1 MEKLIPILVRGGFL
15 KRRENNISKRNFY
28 KMSDFINSK
37 LGVKTDL
44 TDSIDLIS
52 DKEVN
57 IKSKKVSSI
66 LYVDDEESNLRIFK
80 SSFRRHYVIF
90 TAISGKEGLEILEN
104 NEIQLVISDQKMPEM
119 TGVEFLERVAE
130 DFPNT
135 VRIILTA
142 YSDTEDIMRAINKCG
157 IFRYLVKP
165 WNKDEMLLTIDKALE
180 TYNLRTENRQLV
192 EALRIVNEGLES
204 KVKER
209 TSELMA
215 TNEDLKRAKEHA
227 EAATKTKEQFLSTM
241 SHEIRTPLNAIIG
254 MTHLLKNSKLEGEM
268 AENVEIL
275 EFSAQ
280 NLLSLINS
288 VLDISKMEAGK
299 MAFEQAEFDLPILI
313 QNTIDIFKARAEEK
327 GIFLRSNIDKIIPK
341 NLVGDSTRL
350 SQILNN
356 LIGNAI
362 KFTDEGTVT
371 ITVRLLHHKTEKV
384 ELLFAVSDTGIGI
397 SPDKM
402 NSIFEDFSQA
412 EEDTSRKYGGTGLGL
427 AITKQLVELQ
437 GGTINVMSTKMVGS
451 TFSFQLGFRI
461 GKVKPIASNLP
472 DATNIKNLRGV
483 NILIVEDNK
492 VNQILVKKF
501 LNNWGSNYQIAEN
514 GQIAVDL
521 FMKNSFDVVLMDL
534 QMPVMDGYESA
545 RQMRL
550 LEENTDKFTPIIA
563 LTASTLLNERE
574 RIVQVGMNDFLSKPF
589 NPDELYQKIAQHS
602 YTQLQRQI
610 LPGNTV
616 KGNLNYSYFKNLAGA
631 DKEFYIELLELSE
644 TDLIEFNRILEST
657 HLSDY
662 EIQLALVHHKIR
674 ATLRLLEVKELEI
687 QINQLRRML
696 SQGSQIK
703 EVTERIKSIQKSIEV
718 AISQIKNERLQ

>member
-1 MEKLIPILVRGGFL
+1 
-15 KRRENNISKRNFY
+15 
-28 KMSDFINSK
+28 MSD
-37 LGVKTDL
+37 TL
-44 TDSIDLIS
+44 TNFNLIS
-52 DKEVN
+52 DTEINTKP
-57 IKSKKVSSI
+57 KKNSSI

-80 SSFRRHYVIF
+80 SSFRRHYTIF
-90 TAISGKEGLEILEN
+90 TAISGKEGLEVLSTN
-104 NEIQLVISDQKMPEM
+104 DIQLVISDQKMPEM

-130 DFPNT
+130 SFPST

-180 TYNLRTENRQLV
+180 TYYLRTENRQLV
-192 EALRIVNEGLES
+192 EALKSANEDLES

-209 TSELMA
+209 TAELMS
-215 TNEDLKRAKEHA
+215 TNEDLKKAKEQA

-254 MTHLLKNSKLEGEM
+254 MTHLIKNDKLEGEM

-299 MAFEQAEFDLPILI
+299 MAFEQAEFDLPFLI
-313 QNTIDIFKARAEEK
+313 QNTVEIFKARAEEK
-327 GIFLRSNIDKIIPK
+327 NILLRSNIDKNIPK
-341 NLVGDSTRL
+341 SLIGDSTRL

-356 LIGNAI
+356 LIGNAV
-362 KFTDEGTVT
+362 KFTDEGTITFT
-371 ITVRLLHHKTEKV
+371 IRLLHHKTEKV

-397 SPDKM
+397 SPEKI
-402 NSIFEDFSQA
+402 NSIFDDFSQA

-437 GGTINVMSTKMVGS
+437 GGTINVMSTMMVGS
-451 TFSFQLGFRI
+451 TFSFQLGFKI
-461 GKVKPIASNLP
+461 GKIQAITANLP
-472 DATNIKNLRGV
+472 DATNIKNLKGV

-501 LNNWGSNYQIAEN
+501 LNNWGATHQIAEN

-521 FMKNSFDVVLMDL
+521 FKKNSFDVVLMDL

-589 NPDELYQKIAQHS
+589 NPNELYQKIAQHS
-602 YTQLQRQI
+602 YTQLQKQA
-610 LPGNTV
+610 PQENEV
-616 KGNLNYSYFKNLAGA
+616 KGDLNYSYFKNLAGA
-631 DKEFYIELLELSE
+631 DKEFYTELLELSE
-644 TDLIEFNRILEST
+644 TDLIEFNRVLQST
-657 HLSDY
+657 HLPDY
-662 EIQLALVHHKIR
+662 ETQLALVHHKIR
-674 ATLRLLEVKELEI
+674 ATLRLLEVKELEV

-696 SQGSQIK
+696 SQGSQIS
-703 EVTERIKSIQKSIEV
+703 EVTERIEAVQKSIET
-718 AISQIKNERLQ
+718 AILQIKEERK

>member
-1 MEKLIPILVRGGFL
+1 
-15 KRRENNISKRNFY
+15 
-28 KMSDFINSK
+28 MSDQFPNFNLVSDSETEIN
-37 LGVKTDL
+37 T
-44 TDSIDLIS
+44 
-52 DKEVN
+52 
-57 IKSKKVSSI
+57 KSKKASSI

-80 SSFRRHYVIF
+80 SSFRRHYTIF

-104 NEIQLVISDQKMPEM
+104 NDIQLVISDQKMPEM

-130 DFPNT
+130 NYPHT

-192 EALRIVNEGLES
+192 DALKIANEGLES

-254 MTHLLKNSKLEGEM
+254 MTHLLKNDRLEGEM

-299 MAFEQAEFDLPILI
+299 MAFEQANFDLPVLI
-313 QNTIDIFKARAEEK
+313 QNTVEIFKVRAEEK
-327 GIFLRSNIDKIIPK
+327 GIFLRSNIDKNIPK
-341 NLVGDSTRL
+341 SLLGDSTRL

-356 LIGNAI
+356 LIGNAL
-362 KFTDEGTVT
+362 KFTDEGTIT
-371 ITVRLLHHKTEKV
+371 ITVRLLHHKPEKV

-397 SPDKM
+397 SSEKI
-402 NSIFEDFSQA
+402 NAIFEDFSQA

-437 GGTINVMSTKMVGS
+437 GGTINVMSTMMVGS
-451 TFSFQLGFRI
+451 TFSFQLGFKI
-461 GKVKPIASNLP
+461 GKIETITANLP
-472 DATNIKNLRGV
+472 DATNIKNLKGV

-501 LNNWGSNYQIAEN
+501 LSNWGAKFEIAEN

-521 FMKNSFDVVLMDL
+521 FKKNNFDVILMDL

-589 NPDELYQKIAQHS
+589 NPNELYQKIAQHS
-602 YTQLQRQI
+602 YTQLQKQI
-610 LPGNTV
+610 PEENPTEG
-616 KGNLNYSYFKNLAGA
+616 KLNYSYFKNLAGA
-631 DKEFYIELLELSE
+631 DKIFYIELLELSE
-644 TDLIEFNRILEST
+644 ADLVEFNRILEST

-662 EIQLALVHHKIR
+662 ETQLSLVHHKIR
-674 ATLRLLEVKELEI
+674 ATLRLLEVKELEA

-696 SQGSQIK
+696 AQGSHVN
-703 EVTERIKSIQKSIEV
+703 EVIERIDAIQKNIEI
-718 AISQIKNERLQ
+718 AISQIKQERNSYQ

>member
-1 MEKLIPILVRGGFL
+1 
-15 KRRENNISKRNFY
+15 
-28 KMSDFINSK
+28 MSD
-37 LGVKTDL
+37 TL
-44 TDSIDLIS
+44 TNFNLIS
-52 DKEVN
+52 DTEINTKP
-57 IKSKKVSSI
+57 KKNSSI

-80 SSFRRHYVIF
+80 SSFRRHYTIF
-90 TAISGKEGLEILEN
+90 TAISGKEGLEVLSTN
-104 NEIQLVISDQKMPEM
+104 DIQLVISDQKMPEM

-130 DFPNT
+130 SFPST

-180 TYNLRTENRQLV
+180 TYYLRTENRQLV
-192 EALRIVNEGLES
+192 EALKSANEDLES

-209 TSELMA
+209 TAELMS
-215 TNEDLKRAKEHA
+215 TNEDLKKAKEQA

-254 MTHLLKNSKLEGEM
+254 MTHLIKNDKLEGEM

-299 MAFEQAEFDLPILI
+299 MAFEQAEFDLPFLI
-313 QNTIDIFKARAEEK
+313 QNTVEIFKARAEEK
-327 GIFLRSNIDKIIPK
+327 NILLRSNIDKNIPK
-341 NLVGDSTRL
+341 SLIGDSTRL

-356 LIGNAI
+356 LIGNAV
-362 KFTDEGTVT
+362 KFTDEGTIT

-397 SPDKM
+397 SPEKI
-402 NSIFEDFSQA
+402 NSIFDDFSQA

-437 GGTINVMSTKMVGS
+437 GGTINVMSTMMVGS
-451 TFSFQLGFRI
+451 TFSFQLGFKI
-461 GKVKPIASNLP
+461 GKIQAITANLP
-472 DATNIKNLRGV
+472 DATNIKNLKGV

-501 LNNWGSNYQIAEN
+501 LNNWGATHQIAEN

-521 FMKNSFDVVLMDL
+521 FKKNSFDVVLMDL

-589 NPDELYQKIAQHS
+589 NPNELYQKIAQHS
-602 YTQLQRQI
+602 YTQLQKQA
-610 LPGNTV
+610 PQENEV
-616 KGNLNYSYFKNLAGA
+616 KGDLNYSYFKNLAGA
-631 DKEFYIELLELSE
+631 DKEFYTELLELSE
-644 TDLIEFNRILEST
+644 TDLIEFNRVLQST
-657 HLSDY
+657 HLPDY
-662 EIQLALVHHKIR
+662 ETQLALVHHKIR
-674 ATLRLLEVKELEI
+674 ATLRLLEVKELEV

-696 SQGSQIK
+696 SQGSQIS
-703 EVTERIKSIQKSIEV
+703 EVTERIEAVQKSIET
-718 AISQIKNERLQ
+718 AILQIKEERK

>member
-1 MEKLIPILVRGGFL
+1 
-15 KRRENNISKRNFY
+15 
-28 KMSDFINSK
+28 MSDILTNSNLLSDTETEIN
-37 LGVKTDL
+37 T
-44 TDSIDLIS
+44 
-52 DKEVN
+52 
-57 IKSKKVSSI
+57 KSKKTSSI

-80 SSFRRHYVIF
+80 SSFRRHYTIF
-90 TAISGKEGLEILEN
+90 TAISGKEGLEVLEN
-104 NEIQLVISDQKMPEM
+104 NDIQLVISDQKMPEM

-130 DFPNT
+130 SFPNT

-180 TYNLRTENRQLV
+180 TYSLRTENRQLV
-192 EALRIVNEGLES
+192 KALKSANEDLES

-209 TSELMA
+209 TSEIMS
-215 TNEDLKRAKEHA
+215 TNEDLKRAKEQA

-254 MTHLLKNSKLEGEM
+254 MTHLLKNYNLEGEM

-299 MAFEQAEFDLPILI
+299 MAFEQTEFDLPVLI
-313 QNTIDIFKARAEEK
+313 QNTVEIFKARADEK
-327 GIFLRSNIDKIIPK
+327 NIFLRSNIDKNIPK
-341 NLVGDSTRL
+341 SLIGDSTRL

-371 ITVRLLHHKTEKV
+371 ITARLLHHKTEKV

-397 SPDKM
+397 SPEKI
-402 NSIFEDFSQA
+402 NSIFDDFSQA

-437 GGTINVMSTKMVGS
+437 GGTINVMSTMMVGS
-451 TFSFQLGFRI
+451 TFSFQLGFKI
-461 GKVKPIASNLP
+461 GKVQAITANLP
-472 DATNIKNLRGV
+472 DATNIKNLKGV

-492 VNQILVKKF
+492 VNQILVRKF
-501 LNNWGSNYQIAEN
+501 LNNWGAKHQIAEN

-521 FMKNSFDVVLMDL
+521 FKKDNFDVVLMDL
-534 QMPVMDGYESA
+534 QMPVMNGYESA

-589 NPDELYQKIAQHS
+589 NPNELYQKIAQHS
-602 YTQLQRQI
+602 YTQLQKQVPSI
-610 LPGNTV
+610 SQENEG
-616 KGNLNYSYFKNLAGA
+616 KGSLNYAYFKNLAGA
-631 DKEFYIELLELSE
+631 DKEFYTELLELSE
-644 TDLIEFNRILEST
+644 TDLIEFNRVLAST
-657 HLSDY
+657 HLPDY
-662 EIQLALVHHKIR
+662 ETQLALVHHKIR
-674 ATLRLLEVKELEI
+674 ATLRLLEVKELES

-696 SQGSQIK
+696 SQGSQIN
-703 EVTERIKSIQKSIEV
+703 EVTGRIQTIQKSIET
-718 AISQIKNERLQ
+718 AISEIQKERK

>member
-1 MEKLIPILVRGGFL
+1 
-15 KRRENNISKRNFY
+15 
-28 KMSDFINSK
+28 MSDTLNSST
-37 LGVKTDL
+37 LLSNSETN
-44 TDSIDLIS
+44 TQ
-52 DKEVN
+52 
-57 IKSKKVSSI
+57 SKKTSSI

-80 SSFRRHYVIF
+80 SSFRRHYTIF
-90 TAISGKEGLEILEN
+90 TAISGKEGLEVLEN
-104 NEIQLVISDQKMPEM
+104 NAVQLVISDQKMPEM

-130 DFPNT
+130 NFPHT

-192 EALRIVNEGLES
+192 KALKIANEDLEG

-215 TNEDLKRAKEHA
+215 TNEDLKKAKEQA

-254 MTHLLKNSKLEGEM
+254 ITHLLKSDRLEGEM
-268 AENVEIL
+268 AENIEIL

-280 NLLSLINS
+280 NLLSLING

-299 MAFEQAEFDLPILI
+299 MAFEQTEFDLPVLI
-313 QNTIDIFKARAEEK
+313 QNTMEIFKVRADEK
-327 GIFLRSNIDKIIPK
+327 NIFLRSNIDKTIPK
-341 NLVGDSTRL
+341 SLTGDSTRL

-362 KFTDEGTVT
+362 KFTDEGTIT

-397 SPDKM
+397 SPEKI

-427 AITKQLVELQ
+427 AITKQLVKLQ
-437 GGTINVMSTKMVGS
+437 GGTINVMSTMMVGS
-451 TFSFQLGFRI
+451 TFSFQLGFKI
-461 GKVKPIASNLP
+461 GKVKTLTTNLP
-472 DATNIKNLRGV
+472 DTTNVKNLKGV
-483 NILIVEDNK
+483 HILIVEDNK

-501 LNNWGSNYQIAEN
+501 LNNWGAKYLVAEN

-521 FMKNSFDVVLMDL
+521 FKQNNFDVVLMDL

-574 RIVQVGMNDFLSKPF
+574 RIVQVGMSDFLSKPF
-589 NPDELYQKIAQHS
+589 NPNELYQKIAQHS
-602 YTQLQRQI
+602 YTQLQKQI
-610 LPGNTV
+610 PQENV
-616 KGNLNYSYFKNLAGA
+616 EKGTLNYSYFKNLAGA
-631 DKEFYIELLELSE
+631 DKEFYTDLLELSE
-644 TDLIEFNRILEST
+644 TDLIEFN
-657 HLSDY
+657 
-662 EIQLALVHHKIR
+662 
-674 ATLRLLEVKELEI
+674 
-687 QINQLRRML
+687 
-696 SQGSQIK
+696 
-703 EVTERIKSIQKSIEV
+703 
-718 AISQIKNERLQ
+718 

>member
-1 MEKLIPILVRGGFL
+1 
-15 KRRENNISKRNFY
+15 
-28 KMSDFINSK
+28 MSDTFTNSN
-37 LGVKTDL
+37 
-44 TDSIDLIS
+44 LIS
-52 DKEVN
+52 DTEAIAKT
-57 IKSKKVSSI
+57 KKISSI

-80 SSFRRHYVIF
+80 SSFRRHYTIF
-90 TAISGKEGLEILEN
+90 TAISGKEGLEVLSTN
-104 NEIQLVISDQKMPEM
+104 DIQLVISDQKMPEM

-130 DFPNT
+130 SFPNT

-180 TYNLRTENRQLV
+180 TYSLRTENRQLV
-192 EALRIVNEGLES
+192 NALKSANEDLES

-209 TSELMA
+209 TAELMA
-215 TNEDLKRAKEHA
+215 TNEDLKKAKEQA

-254 MTHLLKNSKLEGEM
+254 MTHLLKNDRLEGEM
-268 AENVEIL
+268 AENIEIL

-299 MAFEQAEFDLPILI
+299 MAFEQAEFDLPALI
-313 QNTIDIFKARAEEK
+313 QNTVEIFKARADENN
-327 GIFLRSNIDKIIPK
+327 ILLRSNVDKNIPK
-341 NLVGDSTRL
+341 SLLGDSTRL

-397 SPDKM
+397 SPEKI
-402 NSIFEDFSQA
+402 NSIFDDFSQA

-437 GGTINVMSTKMVGS
+437 GGTINVMSTMMVGS
-451 TFSFQLGFRI
+451 TFSFQLGFKI
-461 GKVKPIASNLP
+461 GKIQPITANLP
-472 DATNIKNLRGV
+472 DATNIKNLKGV

-492 VNQILVKKF
+492 VNQILVRKF
-501 LNNWGSNYQIAEN
+501 LNNWGANYQIAEN

-521 FMKNSFDVVLMDL
+521 FKKSNFDVILMDL

-545 RQMRL
+545 RQIRL

-589 NPDELYQKIAQHS
+589 NPNELYQKIAQHS
-602 YTQLQRQI
+602 YTQLQKQVPQENEI
-610 LPGNTV
+610 
-616 KGNLNYSYFKNLAGA
+616 KGGLNYSYFKNLAGA
-631 DKEFYIELLELSE
+631 DKEFYTELLELSE
-644 TDLIEFNRILEST
+644 ADLIEFNRILAST
-657 HLSDY
+657 HLPDY
-662 EIQLALVHHKIR
+662 ETQLALVHHKIR
-674 ATLRLLEVKELEI
+674 ATLRLLEVKELEV
-687 QINQLRRML
+687 QINQLRRIL
-696 SQGSQIK
+696 SQTNQIS
-703 EVTERIKSIQKSIEV
+703 EVTDRIQAIQKSIEM
-718 AISQIKNERLQ
+718 AILQIHEERK

>member
-1 MEKLIPILVRGGFL
+1 
-15 KRRENNISKRNFY
+15 
-28 KMSDFINSK
+28 MSDTLDNK
-37 LGVKTDL
+37 A
-44 TDSIDLIS
+44 DSIHLLS
-52 DKEVN
+52 DKETL
-57 IKSKKVSSI
+57 KKNKKISSI

-80 SSFRRHYVIF
+80 SSFRRHYTIF
-90 TAISGKEGLEILEN
+90 TAISGKEGLELLEN
-104 NEIQLVISDQKMPEM
+104 NDIQLVISDQKMPEM

-130 DFPNT
+130 NFPNT

-192 EALRIVNEGLES
+192 KALKGANEDLES

-215 TNEDLKRAKEHA
+215 TNEDLKKAKEQA

-254 MTHLLKNSKLEGEM
+254 MTHLLKNDALEGEM
-268 AENVEIL
+268 AENIEIL

-299 MAFEQAEFDLPILI
+299 MAFEQTHFDLPVLI
-313 QNTIDIFKARAEEK
+313 QNTIDIFKARADEK
-327 GIFLRSNIDKIIPK
+327 NIFLRSNIDKNIPK
-341 NLVGDSTRL
+341 LLIGDSTRL

-397 SPDKM
+397 SSEKI
-402 NSIFEDFSQA
+402 NAIFEDFSQA

-437 GGTINVMSTKMVGS
+437 GGTINVMSTMMVGS
-451 TFSFQLGFRI
+451 TFSFQLGFKI
-461 GKVKPIASNLP
+461 GKVQAIIANLP
-472 DATNIKNLRGV
+472 DATNIKSLKGV

-521 FMKNSFDVVLMDL
+521 FKKSSFDVVLMDL

-589 NPDELYQKIAQHS
+589 NPNELYQKIAQHS
-602 YTQLQRQI
+602 YTQLQNQTTQESSI
-610 LPGNTV
+610 

-631 DKEFYIELLELSE
+631 DKEFYTELLELSE

-657 HLSDY
+657 HLPDY
-662 EIQLALVHHKIR
+662 ETQLALVHHKIR
-674 ATLRLLEVKELEI
+674 ATLRLLEVKELEV

-696 SQGSQIK
+696 SQGSLINEVMERIQAIQRSVEIAILQIK
-703 EVTERIKSIQKSIEV
+703 EERQ
-718 AISQIKNERLQ
+718 

>member
-1 MEKLIPILVRGGFL
+1 
-15 KRRENNISKRNFY
+15 
-28 KMSDFINSK
+28 MSDILN
-37 LGVKTDL
+37 
-44 TDSIDLIS
+44 DSNLIS
-52 DKEVN
+52 ETEINTKP
-57 IKSKKVSSI
+57 KKTSSI

-80 SSFRRHYVIF
+80 SSFRRHYTIF
-90 TAISGKEGLEILEN
+90 TAISGKEGLEILSTN
-104 NEIQLVISDQKMPEM
+104 AIQLVISDQKMPEM

-130 DFPNT
+130 NYPNT

-180 TYNLRTENRQLV
+180 TYYLRTENRQLV
-192 EALRIVNEGLES
+192 EALKSANEDLES

-215 TNEDLKRAKEHA
+215 TNEDLKKAKEQA

-254 MTHLLKNSKLEGEM
+254 MTHLIKNEKLEGEM

-280 NLLSLINS
+280 NLLALINS

-327 GIFLRSNIDKIIPK
+327 GIFLRSNIDKNIPK
-341 NLVGDSTRL
+341 SLIGDSTRL

-356 LIGNAI
+356 LIGNAV
-362 KFTDEGTVT
+362 KFTDEGTIT
-371 ITVRLLHHKTEKV
+371 ITVRLLHHKTERV

-397 SPDKM
+397 ASEKI
-402 NSIFEDFSQA
+402 NTIFEDFSQA

-437 GGTINVMSTKMVGS
+437 GGTINVMSTMMVGS
-451 TFSFQLGFRI
+451 TFSFQLGFKI
-461 GKVKPIASNLP
+461 GKVKSITANLP
-472 DATNIKNLRGV
+472 DATNIKNLKGV
-483 NILIVEDNK
+483 HVLIVEDNK

-501 LNNWGSNYQIAEN
+501 LNNWGANHQIAEN

-521 FMKNSFDVVLMDL
+521 FKKNNFDVVLMDL
-534 QMPVMDGYESA
+534 QMPIMDGYESA

-550 LEENTDKFTPIIA
+550 LEQDSNKFTPIIA

-589 NPDELYQKIAQHS
+589 NPNELYQKIAQHS
-602 YTQLQRQI
+602 YTQLQKQI
-610 LPGNTV
+610 PEINNV
-616 KGNLNYSYFKNLAGA
+616 KGELNYSYFKNLAGA
-631 DKEFYIELLELSE
+631 DKEFYTDLLELSE

-657 HLSDY
+657 HLLDY
-662 EIQLALVHHKIR
+662 ETQLALVHHKIR
-674 ATLRLLEVKELEI
+674 ATLRLLEVKELEV

-696 SQGSQIK
+696 SQGSQIS
-703 EVTERIKSIQKSIEV
+703 EVTNRIQSIQKNIEV
-718 AISQIKNERLQ
+718 AILQIQEERK

>member
-1 MEKLIPILVRGGFL
+1 MPDSI
-15 KRRENNISKRNFY
+15 NNIT
-28 KMSDFINSK
+28 NS
-37 LGVKTDL
+37 VA
-44 TDSIDLIS
+44 SIS
-52 DKEVN
+52 DTAIQTKT
-57 IKSKKVSSI
+57 KKTSSI

-80 SSFRRHYVIF
+80 SSFRRHYTIF
-90 TAISGKEGLEILEN
+90 TAISGKEGLEVLESN
-104 NEIQLVISDQKMPEM
+104 DIQLVISDQKMPEM

-130 DFPNT
+130 NFPNT

-180 TYNLRTENRQLV
+180 TYSLRTENRQLV
-192 EALRIVNEGLES
+192 NALKSVNEDLES

-215 TNEDLKRAKEHA
+215 TNEDLKRAKEQA

-254 MTHLLKNSKLEGEM
+254 MTHLLKNDNLEGEM
-268 AENVEIL
+268 AENIEIL

-299 MAFEQAEFDLPILI
+299 MAFEQAEFDLPTLI
-313 QNTIDIFKARAEEK
+313 QNTVEIFKARADEK
-327 GIFLRSNIDKIIPK
+327 NILLRSNIDKAIPK
-341 NLVGDSTRL
+341 SLLGDSTRL

-362 KFTDEGTVT
+362 KFTEEGTVT

-397 SPDKM
+397 SPEKI
-402 NSIFEDFSQA
+402 NSIFDDFSQA

-437 GGTINVMSTKMVGS
+437 GGRINVMSTMMVGS
-451 TFSFQLGFRI
+451 TFSFQLGFKI
-461 GKVKPIASNLP
+461 GKVQAISTNLP
-472 DATNIKNLRGV
+472 DATNIKNLKGV
-483 NILIVEDNK
+483 NVLIVEDNK

-501 LNNWGSNYQIAEN
+501 LNNWGAKYQIAEN

-521 FMKNSFDVVLMDL
+521 FKENNFDVVLMDL

-545 RQMRL
+545 RQIRF
-550 LEENTDKFTPIIA
+550 LEKESNKFTPIIA

-589 NPDELYQKIAQHS
+589 NPNELYQKIAQHS
-602 YTQLQRQI
+602 YTQLQKQV
-610 LPGNTV
+610 PQENDK
-616 KGNLNYSYFKNLAGA
+616 KGSLNYSYFKNLAGA
-631 DKEFYIELLELSE
+631 DKEFYTELLELSE
-644 TDLIEFNRILEST
+644 TDLVEFNRILEST

-662 EIQLALVHHKIR
+662 ETQLALVHHKIR
-674 ATLRLLEVKELEI
+674 ATLRLLEVKELEV

-696 SQGSQIK
+696 SQGSQIN
-703 EVTERIKSIQKSIEV
+703 EVTDRIQAIHKSIEE
-718 AISQIKNERLQ
+718 AILQIKMERK

>member
-1 MEKLIPILVRGGFL
+1 MPDKLTNLNL
-15 KRRENNISKRNFY
+15 L
-28 KMSDFINSK
+28 SDNTEIQ
-37 LGVKTDL
+37 T
-44 TDSIDLIS
+44 
-52 DKEVN
+52 
-57 IKSKKVSSI
+57 KSKKTSSI

-80 SSFRRHYVIF
+80 SSFRRHYSIF

-104 NEIQLVISDQKMPEM
+104 NNIQLVISDQKMPEM

-130 DFPNT
+130 NFPNT

-180 TYNLRTENRQLV
+180 TYSLRTENRQLV
-192 EALRIVNEGLES
+192 KALKSANEDLEG

-215 TNEDLKRAKEHA
+215 TNEDLKKAKEQA

-254 MTHLLKNSKLEGEM
+254 MTHLLKNDRLEGEM
-268 AENVEIL
+268 AENIEIL

-313 QNTIDIFKARAEEK
+313 QNTVEIFKARAEEK
-327 GIFLRSNIDKIIPK
+327 NIFLRSNIDKNIPK
-341 NLVGDSTRL
+341 SLLGDSTRL

-384 ELLFAVSDTGIGI
+384 ELLFAISDTGIGI
-397 SPDKM
+397 SSEKI

-437 GGTINVMSTKMVGS
+437 GGTINVMSTMMVGS
-451 TFSFQLGFRI
+451 TFSFQLGFKI
-461 GKVKPIASNLP
+461 GKIQAITANLP
-472 DATNIKNLRGV
+472 DATNIKNLKGV
-483 NILIVEDNK
+483 RILIVEDNK
-492 VNQILVKKF
+492 VNQILVRKF
-501 LNNWGSNYQIAEN
+501 LNNWGASSQIAEN
-514 GQIAVDL
+514 GQIALDL
-521 FMKNSFDVVLMDL
+521 FKKDNFDVVLMDL

-574 RIVQVGMNDFLSKPF
+574 RIIQVGMNDFLSKPF
-589 NPDELYQKIAQHS
+589 NPNELYKKIAQHS
-602 YTQLQRQI
+602 YTQLQNQVLQESEI
-610 LPGNTV
+610 
-616 KGNLNYSYFKNLAGA
+616 KGKLNYSYFKNLAGA
-631 DKEFYIELLELSE
+631 DKDFYTELLELSE
-644 TDLIEFNRILEST
+644 ADLIEFNRILEST
-657 HLSDY
+657 HLLDY
-662 EIQLALVHHKIR
+662 ETQLSLVHHKIR
-674 ATLRLLEVKELEI
+674 ATLRLLEVKELEV

-696 SQGSQIK
+696 SQGSPINQ
-703 EVTERIKSIQKSIEV
+703 VTDRIQAIQKNIEM
-718 AISQIKNERLQ
+718 AISEIQEERK

>member
-1 MEKLIPILVRGGFL
+1 
-15 KRRENNISKRNFY
+15 
-28 KMSDFINSK
+28 MSDSINHSTT
-37 LGVKTDL
+37 LL
-44 TDSIDLIS
+44 S
-52 DKEVN
+52 DTE
-57 IKSKKVSSI
+57 IQTKSKKTSSI

-80 SSFRRHYVIF
+80 SSFRRHYTIF
-90 TAISGKEGLEILEN
+90 TAVSGKEGLEVLEN
-104 NEIQLVISDQKMPEM
+104 NDIQLVISDQKMPEM

-130 DFPNT
+130 NYPNT

-180 TYNLRTENRQLV
+180 TYSLRTENRQLV
-192 EALRIVNEGLES
+192 KALKSANEDLES
-204 KVKER
+204 KVKNR

-215 TNEDLKRAKEHA
+215 TNEDLKKAKEQA

-254 MTHLLKNSKLEGEM
+254 MTHLLKNDSLEGEM
-268 AENVEIL
+268 AENIEIL

-299 MAFEQAEFDLPILI
+299 MAFEQAEFNLPVLI
-313 QNTIDIFKARAEEK
+313 QNTVEIFKARAEEQN
-327 GIFLRSNIDKIIPK
+327 IILRSNIDKDIPK
-341 NLVGDSTRL
+341 SLLGDSTRL

-371 ITVRLLHHKTEKV
+371 VTVRLLHHKTEKV

-397 SPDKM
+397 ASEKI
-402 NSIFEDFSQA
+402 NSIFDDFSQA
-412 EEDTSRKYGGTGLGL
+412 AEDTSRKYGGTGLGL

-437 GGTINVMSTKMVGS
+437 GGTINVMSTIMVGS
-451 TFSFQLGFRI
+451 TFSFQLGFKI
-461 GKVKPIASNLP
+461 GKVQAITANLP
-472 DATNIKNLRGV
+472 DATNIKNLKGV

-492 VNQILVKKF
+492 VNQILVRKF
-501 LNNWGSNYQIAEN
+501 LSNWGASYQIAEN

-521 FMKNSFDVVLMDL
+521 FKKNNFDVVLMDL

-550 LEENTDKFTPIIA
+550 LEQDSNKFTPIIA

-602 YTQLQRQI
+602 YTQLQKQVPEEGKI
-610 LPGNTV
+610 
-616 KGNLNYSYFKNLAGA
+616 KGDLNYSYFKNLAGA
-631 DKEFYIELLELSE
+631 DKEFYTELLELSE
-644 TDLIEFNRILEST
+644 ADLIEFNRILLST
-657 HLSDY
+657 HLPDY
-662 EIQLALVHHKIR
+662 ETQLALVHHKIR
-674 ATLRLLEVKELEI
+674 ATLRLLEVKELELR
-687 QINQLRRML
+687 INQLRRML
-696 SQGSQIK
+696 SQGSQIT
-703 EVTERIKSIQKSIEV
+703 EVTDRIQIIRKSIET
-718 AISQIKNERLQ
+718 AISEIKEERK

>member
-1 MEKLIPILVRGGFL
+1 
-15 KRRENNISKRNFY
+15 
-28 KMSDFINSK
+28 MSDTFTNSN
-37 LGVKTDL
+37 
-44 TDSIDLIS
+44 LIS
-52 DKEVN
+52 DTEAIAKT
-57 IKSKKVSSI
+57 KKISSI

-80 SSFRRHYVIF
+80 SSFRRHYTIF
-90 TAISGKEGLEILEN
+90 TAISGKEGLEVLSTN
-104 NEIQLVISDQKMPEM
+104 DIQLVISDQKMPEM

-130 DFPNT
+130 SFPNT

-180 TYNLRTENRQLV
+180 TYSLRTENRQLV
-192 EALRIVNEGLES
+192 NALKSANEDLES

-209 TSELMA
+209 TAELMA
-215 TNEDLKRAKEHA
+215 TNEDLKKAKEQA

-254 MTHLLKNSKLEGEM
+254 MTHLLKNDRLEGEM
-268 AENVEIL
+268 AENIEIL

-299 MAFEQAEFDLPILI
+299 MAFEQAEFDLPALI
-313 QNTIDIFKARAEEK
+313 QNTVEIFKARADENN
-327 GIFLRSNIDKIIPK
+327 ILLRSNVDKNIPK
-341 NLVGDSTRL
+341 SLLGDSTRL

-397 SPDKM
+397 SPEKI
-402 NSIFEDFSQA
+402 NSIFDDFSQA

-437 GGTINVMSTKMVGS
+437 GGTINVMSTMMVGS
-451 TFSFQLGFRI
+451 TFSFQLGFKI
-461 GKVKPIASNLP
+461 GKIQPITANLP
-472 DATNIKNLRGV
+472 DATNIKNLKGV

-492 VNQILVKKF
+492 VNQILVRKF
-501 LNNWGSNYQIAEN
+501 LNNWGANYQIAEN

-521 FMKNSFDVVLMDL
+521 FKKNNFDVILMDL

-545 RQMRL
+545 RQIRL

-589 NPDELYQKIAQHS
+589 NPNELYQKIAQHS
-602 YTQLQRQI
+602 YTQLQKQVPQENEI
-610 LPGNTV
+610 
-616 KGNLNYSYFKNLAGA
+616 KGGLNYSYFKNLAGA
-631 DKEFYIELLELSE
+631 DKEFYTELLELSE
-644 TDLIEFNRILEST
+644 ADLIEFNRILAST
-657 HLSDY
+657 HLPDY
-662 EIQLALVHHKIR
+662 ETQLALVHHKIR
-674 ATLRLLEVKELEI
+674 ATLRLLEVKELEV
-687 QINQLRRML
+687 QINQLRRIL
-696 SQGSQIK
+696 SQTNQIS
-703 EVTERIKSIQKSIEV
+703 EVTDRIQAIQKSIEM
-718 AISQIKNERLQ
+718 AILQIHEERK

>member
-1 MEKLIPILVRGGFL
+1 
-15 KRRENNISKRNFY
+15 
-28 KMSDFINSK
+28 MSDQFANFNLTSDSETEIN
-37 LGVKTDL
+37 T
-44 TDSIDLIS
+44 
-52 DKEVN
+52 
-57 IKSKKVSSI
+57 KSKKASSI

-80 SSFRRHYVIF
+80 SSFRRHYTIF

-104 NEIQLVISDQKMPEM
+104 NDIQLVISDQKMPEM

-130 DFPNT
+130 NYPHT

-192 EALRIVNEGLES
+192 DALKIANEGLES

-254 MTHLLKNSKLEGEM
+254 MTHLLKNDRLEGEM

-280 NLLSLINS
+280 NLLALINS

-299 MAFEQAEFDLPILI
+299 MAFEQANFDLPVLIL
-313 QNTIDIFKARAEEK
+313 NTVEIFKARAEEK
-327 GIFLRSNIDKIIPK
+327 GIFLRSNIDKNIPK
-341 NLVGDSTRL
+341 SLLGDSTRL

-356 LIGNAI
+356 LIGNAL

-371 ITVRLLHHKTEKV
+371 ITVRLLHHKPEKV

-397 SPDKM
+397 SSEKI
-402 NSIFEDFSQA
+402 NAIFEDFSQA

-437 GGTINVMSTKMVGS
+437 GGTINVMSTMMVGS
-451 TFSFQLGFRI
+451 TFSFQLGFKI
-461 GKVKPIASNLP
+461 GKIETITANLP
-472 DATNIKNLRGV
+472 DATNIKNLKGV
-483 NILIVEDNK
+483 NVLIVEDNK

-501 LNNWGSNYQIAEN
+501 LSNWGAKFEIAEN

-521 FMKNSFDVVLMDL
+521 FKKNNFDVILMDL

-589 NPDELYQKIAQHS
+589 NPNELYQKIAQHS
-602 YTQLQRQI
+602 YTQLQKQI
-610 LPGNTV
+610 PKENPTEG
-616 KGNLNYSYFKNLAGA
+616 KLNYSYFKNLAGA
-631 DKEFYIELLELSE
+631 DKVFYNELLELSE
-644 TDLIEFNRILEST
+644 TDLIEFNRILQAT
-657 HLSDY
+657 NLSDY
-662 EIQLALVHHKIR
+662 ETQLSLVHHKIR
-674 ATLRLLEVKELEI
+674 ATLRLLEVKELEV

-696 SQGSQIK
+696 SQGSHVN
-703 EVTERIKSIQKSIEV
+703 EVIERIDAIQKSIEI
-718 AISQIKNERLQ
+718 AISQIKQERKSVINY

>member
-1 MEKLIPILVRGGFL
+1 
-15 KRRENNISKRNFY
+15 
-28 KMSDFINSK
+28 MSDSTHNTTILPNNTQAS
-37 LGVKTDL
+37 
-44 TDSIDLIS
+44 
-52 DKEVN
+52 
-57 IKSKKVSSI
+57 SKKTSSI

-80 SSFRRHYVIF
+80 SSFRRHYKIF

-104 NEIQLVISDQKMPEM
+104 NDIQLVISDQKMPEM

-130 DFPNT
+130 SFPNT

-180 TYNLRTENRQLV
+180 TYALRTENRQLV
-192 EALRIVNEGLES
+192 NALKTANEGLES

-209 TSELMA
+209 TAELMA
-215 TNEDLKRAKEHA
+215 TNEDLKKAKEQA
-227 EAATKTKEQFLSTM
+227 EAATKMKEQFLSTM

-254 MTHLLKNSKLEGEM
+254 MTHLLKSDKLEGEM
-268 AENVEIL
+268 AENIEIL

-299 MAFEQAEFDLPILI
+299 MAFEQTQFDLPALI
-313 QNTIDIFKARAEEK
+313 QNTVEIFKARADEK
-327 GIFLRSNIDKIIPK
+327 NVLLRTNIDKNIP
-341 NLVGDSTRL
+341 NALIGDSTRL

-362 KFTDEGTVT
+362 KFTEEGTVT
-371 ITVRLLHHKTEKV
+371 ITTRLLHHKTEKV

-397 SPDKM
+397 SPEKI
-402 NSIFEDFSQA
+402 NAIFEDFSQA

-437 GGTINVMSTKMVGS
+437 GGTINVMSTLMVGS
-451 TFSFQLGFRI
+451 TFSFQLGFKI
-461 GKVKPIASNLP
+461 GKSKPIATHLP
-472 DATNIKNLRGV
+472 DTVNIKNLRGV

-501 LNNWGSNYQIAEN
+501 LNTWGAKFYVAEN
-514 GQIAVDL
+514 GQVALDL
-521 FMKNSFDVVLMDL
+521 FKKHDFDVVLMDL
-534 QMPVMDGYESA
+534 QMPVMDGYEAA
-545 RQMRL
+545 RQIRL
-550 LEENTDKFTPIIA
+550 LEANTDKFTPIIA

-589 NPDELYQKIAQHS
+589 NPNELYQKIAQHS
-602 YTQLQRQI
+602 YTQLQLQKEASNDN
-610 LPGNTV
+610 LV
-616 KGNLNYSYFKNLAGA
+616 KQNLNYSYFKNLAGA
-631 DKEFYIELLELSE
+631 DKAFYAELLELSE
-644 TDLIEFNRILEST
+644 ADLIEFNRILEST
-657 HLSDY
+657 HLPDY
-662 EIQLALVHHKIR
+662 ETQLALVHHKVR
-674 ATLRLLEVKELEI
+674 ATLRLLEVRELET

-696 SQGSQIK
+696 SQGSQIS
-703 EVTERIKSIQKSIEV
+703 ELTQRIESIKKNIEI
-718 AISQIKNERLQ
+718 AISQIKEERE

>member
-1 MEKLIPILVRGGFL
+1 
-15 KRRENNISKRNFY
+15 
-28 KMSDFINSK
+28 MSDSLNNTTNSAA
-37 LGVKTDL
+37 LFSDTETQMKT
-44 TDSIDLIS
+44 
-52 DKEVN
+52 
-57 IKSKKVSSI
+57 KKMSSI

-80 SSFRRHYVIF
+80 SSFRRYYTIF
-90 TAISGKEGLEILEN
+90 TAISGKEGLEVLSTN
-104 NEIQLVISDQKMPEM
+104 DIQLVISDQKMPEM

-130 DFPNT
+130 SYPNT

-180 TYNLRTENRQLV
+180 TYSLRTENRQLV
-192 EALRIVNEGLES
+192 NALKSANEDLES

-215 TNEDLKRAKEHA
+215 TNEDLKRAKEQA

-254 MTHLLKNSKLEGEM
+254 MTHLLKNNSLEGEM
-268 AENVEIL
+268 AENIEIL

-299 MAFEQAEFDLPILI
+299 MAFEQAEFDLPALI
-313 QNTIDIFKARAEEK
+313 QNTVEIFKARADEK
-327 GIFLRSNIDKIIPK
+327 NILLRSNIDKNIPK
-341 NLVGDSTRL
+341 SLLGDSTRL

-384 ELLFAVSDTGIGI
+384 EVLFAVSDTGIGI
-397 SPDKM
+397 SPEKI

-437 GGTINVMSTKMVGS
+437 GGTINVMSTMMVGS
-451 TFSFQLGFRI
+451 TFSFQLGFKI
-461 GKVKPIASNLP
+461 GKVQAITKNLP
-472 DATNIKNLRGV
+472 DATHIKNLRGV
-483 NILIVEDNK
+483 NILVVEDNK
-492 VNQILVKKF
+492 VNQILAKKF
-501 LNNWGSNYQIAEN
+501 LSNWGAKYQVAEN
-514 GQIAVDL
+514 GQVAVDL
-521 FMKNSFDVVLMDL
+521 FKNNDFDVILMDL

-550 LEENTDKFTPIIA
+550 LEEQTNKFTPIIA

-589 NPDELYQKIAQHS
+589 NPNELYQKIAQHS
-602 YTQLQRQI
+602 YTQLQKQTPQENQI
-610 LPGNTV
+610 NGD
-616 KGNLNYSYFKNLAGA
+616 LNYSYFKNLAGA
-631 DKEFYIELLELSE
+631 DKEFYTELLELSE
-644 TDLIEFNRILEST
+644 GDLIEFNRVLSST
-657 HLSDY
+657 HLPDY
-662 EIQLALVHHKIR
+662 ETQLALVHHKIR
-674 ATLRLLEVKELEI
+674 ATLRLLEVKELES

-696 SQGSQIK
+696 SQGSQLS
-703 EVTERIKSIQKSIEV
+703 EVTDRIQTIQKSIET
-718 AISQIKNERLQ
+718 AISEIQGERKKGISYQ

>member
-1 MEKLIPILVRGGFL
+1 
-15 KRRENNISKRNFY
+15 
-28 KMSDFINSK
+28 MSDSLDNTTNS
-37 LGVKTDL
+37 
-44 TDSIDLIS
+44 TDSMVFTS
-52 DKEVN
+52 DSEMETN
-57 IKSKKVSSI
+57 TKSKKTSSI

-80 SSFRRHYVIF
+80 SSFRRHYTIF

-104 NEIQLVISDQKMPEM
+104 NDIQLVISDQKMPEM
-119 TGVEFLERVAE
+119 TGVEFLERVSE
-130 DFPNT
+130 NFPNT

-180 TYNLRTENRQLV
+180 TYSLRTENRQLV
-192 EALRIVNEGLES
+192 NALKSANEDLES

-215 TNEDLKRAKEHA
+215 TNEDLKKAKEQA

-254 MTHLLKNSKLEGEM
+254 MTHLLKNDSLEGEM
-268 AENVEIL
+268 AENIEIL

-299 MAFEQAEFDLPILI
+299 MAFEQANFDLPVLI
-313 QNTIDIFKARAEEK
+313 QNTVEIFKARAEEK
-327 GIFLRSNIDKIIPK
+327 NIFLRSNVDKNIPK
-341 NLVGDSTRL
+341 SLLGDSTRL

-371 ITVRLLHHKTEKV
+371 VTVRLLHHKTEKV

-397 SPDKM
+397 SSEKI
-402 NSIFEDFSQA
+402 NAIFEDFSQA

-437 GGTINVMSTKMVGS
+437 GGTINVMSTMMVGS
-451 TFSFQLGFRI
+451 TFSFQLGFKI
-461 GKVKPIASNLP
+461 GKIPAITANLL
-472 DATNIKNLRGV
+472 DATNIKNLKGV
-483 NILIVEDNK
+483 HILIVEDNK
-492 VNQILVKKF
+492 VNQILVRKF
-501 LNNWGSNYQIAEN
+501 LNNWGASYQIAEN

-521 FMKNSFDVVLMDL
+521 FKEHNFDVVLMDL

-545 RQMRL
+545 SQMRL
-550 LEENTDKFTPIIA
+550 LEQDSNKFTPIIA

-589 NPDELYQKIAQHS
+589 NPNELYQKIAQHS
-602 YTQLQRQI
+602 YTQLQKQVLQESEI
-610 LPGNTV
+610 
-616 KGNLNYSYFKNLAGA
+616 KGDINYSYFKNLAGE
-631 DKEFYIELLELSE
+631 DKVFYIELLELSE
-644 TDLIEFNRILEST
+644 TDLIEFNRILLST
-657 HLSDY
+657 HLPDY
-662 EIQLALVHHKIR
+662 ETQLGLVHHKIR
-674 ATLRLLEVKELEI
+674 ATLRLLEIKELEI
-687 QINQLRRML
+687 QINQFRRIL
-696 SQGSQIK
+696 SQTGQIS
-703 EVTERIKSIQKSIEV
+703 EVTDRIQLIQKSIEM
-718 AISQIKNERLQ
+718 AILEIKKERTIK

>member
-1 MEKLIPILVRGGFL
+1 
-15 KRRENNISKRNFY
+15 
-28 KMSDFINSK
+28 MSDFTNKETTLLSETPSSSN
-37 LGVKTDL
+37 KT
-44 TDSIDLIS
+44 
-52 DKEVN
+52 
-57 IKSKKVSSI
+57 SSI

-80 SSFRRHYVIF
+80 SSFRRHYKIF
-90 TAISGKEGLEILEN
+90 TAVSGREGLELLEN
-104 NEIQLVISDQKMPEM
+104 NDIQLVISDQKMPEM

-130 DFPNT
+130 RFPNT

-180 TYNLRTENRQLV
+180 TYSLRTENRQLV
-192 EALRIVNEGLES
+192 NALKTANEDLES

-209 TSELMA
+209 TAELMA
-215 TNEDLKRAKEHA
+215 TNEDLKQAKEQA

-254 MTHLLKNSKLEGEM
+254 MTHLLKNGNLEGEM

-299 MAFEQAEFDLPILI
+299 MAFEKTEFDLPTLV
-313 QNTIDIFKARAEEK
+313 QNTVDIFKARADGK
-327 GIFLRSNIDKIIPK
+327 NIMLRANIDKNIPK
-341 NLVGDSTRL
+341 TLIGDSTRL

-362 KFTDEGTVT
+362 KFTEEGTVT

-397 SPDKM
+397 SAEKI
-402 NSIFEDFSQA
+402 NTIFEDFSQA

-437 GGTINVMSTKMVGS
+437 GGTINVMSTMMVGS
-451 TFSFQLGFRI
+451 TFSFQLGFKI
-461 GKVKPIASNLP
+461 GKVEATSPKLP
-472 DATNIKNLRGV
+472 DAPNVKNLRGV
-483 NILIVEDNK
+483 NVLVVEDNK

-501 LNNWGSNYQIAEN
+501 LNSWGAKFYIAEN
-514 GQIAVDL
+514 GQVALDL
-521 FMKNSFDVVLMDL
+521 FKEHQFDVVLMDL

-545 RQMRL
+545 RQMRM
-550 LEENTDKFTPIIA
+550 LEQNTDKFTPIIA

-589 NPDELYQKIAQHS
+589 NPNELYQKIAQHS
-602 YTQLQRQI
+602 YQQLERKITKQNFEE
-610 LPGNTV
+610 GS
-616 KGNLNYSYFKNLAGA
+616 LNYSYFKNLAGA
-631 DKEFYIELLELSE
+631 DKEFYTELLELSE
-644 TDLIEFNRILEST
+644 SDLTEFNRVLEST
-657 HLSDY
+657 HLPDY
-662 EIQLALVHHKIR
+662 ETQLALVHHKIR
-674 ATLRLLEVKELEI
+674 ATLRLLEVKELEA

-696 SQGSQIK
+696 SQGSKISELTARVENIKYSIETAILQIK
-703 EVTERIKSIQKSIEV
+703 EERK
-718 AISQIKNERLQ
+718 